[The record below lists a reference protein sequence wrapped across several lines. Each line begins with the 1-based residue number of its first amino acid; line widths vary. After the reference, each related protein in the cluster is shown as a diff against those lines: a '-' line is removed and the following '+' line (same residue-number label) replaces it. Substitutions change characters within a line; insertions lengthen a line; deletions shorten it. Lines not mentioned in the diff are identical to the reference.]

1 MKGPVDLRMF
11 RTLTVLALLLAPAA
25 LRAAEDAEYR
35 FFWVV
40 RDCLDTP
47 ASIDSMVERAAEAGA
62 NGLMVQVVGRGEA
75 YYGSSMLPSAPCREG
90 FDPLAYIISRARPRG
105 IEVHAWVN
113 AFLVWSAESPPPDST
128 HVWHSRPGWFMAD
141 RYGRSTR
148 DYSRIE
154 CESAGLVG
162 ATLSPALPEVREFLA
177 DVASEIAVNYDVE
190 GIHLDYIRYPNPSF
204 GFEPEAVGAFYLGT
218 GLDPLDV
225 FRRHQTADDVA
236 RKWSDWKR
244 EMVTATVRTVRAV
257 LRSDAPGVLL
267 SAAVMAD
274 PEEAATHY
282 SSDWVRWL
290 EAGLVD
296 FVCPMAYTTSTAR
309 ALELAGLVTAV
320 RPERVVYGIGV
331 YNQSIPSALT
341 GASEA
346 LSRGA
351 AGVCVFSLNSLDPD
365 SSWKLRNFWGETG
378 SPVHTPPVSLFHR
391 VSSGNEPVH

>member
-1 MKGPVDLRMF
+1 MKGPGDPRMF
-11 RTLTVLALLLAPAA
+11 RILTVFVLLLTHAS
-25 LRAAEDAEYR
+25 LRAAEDPGSR
-35 FFWVV
+35 FFWLV

-47 ASIDSMVERAAEAGA
+47 GSIDSMVERAAEAGA

-75 YYGSSMLPSAPCREG
+75 YYDSSILPPASFREG

-113 AFLVWSAESPPPDST
+113 AFLVWSAESPPPDSS
-128 HVWHSRPGWFMAD
+128 HVWHSRPEWFMAD

-148 DYSRIE
+148 EYSRFE

-177 DVASEIAVNYDVE
+177 DVASEIAVNYNVD

-204 GFEPEAVGAFYLGT
+204 GFEQEAVGAFYLET
-218 GLDPLDV
+218 GLDPMDI
-225 FRRHQTADDVA
+225 FRRHQAADEVA
-236 RKWSDWKR
+236 EKWSDWKR
-244 EMVTATVRTVRAV
+244 EMVTATVQTVRAV
-257 LRSDAPGVLL
+257 LRSDAPGTLL

-274 PEEAATHY
+274 PIEAASHY
-282 SSDWVRWL
+282 SSEWVYWL
-290 EAGLVD
+290 ESGLVD
-296 FVCPMAYTTSTAR
+296 FVCPMAYTASTAR
-309 ALELAGLVTAV
+309 ALELAGLVTAF

-331 YNQSIPSALT
+331 YNQSIQSALT

-351 AGVCVFSLNSLDPD
+351 GGVCVFSLNSLDPD
-365 SSWKLRNFWGETG
+365 SAWKLRNFWGETG
-378 SPVHTPPVSLFHR
+378 SPVHPPAVSLFHR
-391 VSSGNEPVH
+391 VSSGNEALH

>member
-1 MKGPVDLRMF
+1 MF
-11 RTLTVLALLLAPAA
+11 RILAVLAILLAPNS
-25 LRAAEDAEYR
+25 LRAAESPESR

-40 RDCLDTP
+40 RDGLDTP
-47 ASIDSMVERAAEAGA
+47 GSIDSIVERAAEAGA

-75 YYGSSMLPSAPCREG
+75 YYGSSMLPPASFREG
-90 FDPLAYIISRARPRG
+90 FDPLAYMVSRARPRG

-113 AFLVWSAESPPPDST
+113 AFLVWSAESPPADSA
-128 HVWHSRPGWFMAD
+128 HVWHSRPEWFMTD

-148 DYSRIE
+148 DYSRFE

-177 DVASEIAVNYDVE
+177 DVASEIAVNYEVD

-204 GFEPEAVGAFYLGT
+204 GFEPEAMGAFYLKT

-225 FRRHQTADDVA
+225 FRRHQGTGAVA
-236 RKWSDWKR
+236 EKWSDWKR
-244 EMVTATVRTVRAV
+244 EMVTATVQTVRAV

-274 PEEAATHY
+274 PMEAASHY
-282 SSDWVRWL
+282 ASDWVYWL

-309 ALELAGLVTAV
+309 ALELAGLVTTV
-320 RPERVVYGIGV
+320 RPERVVYGIGI
-331 YNQSIPSALT
+331 YNQSIPGALA
-341 GASEA
+341 GAAEA

-351 AGVCVFSLNSLDPD
+351 GGVCVFSLNSLDPD
-365 SSWKLRNFWGETG
+365 SAWKLRNFWGETG
-378 SPVHTPPVSLFHR
+378 SPDRPPAVSLFHR
-391 VSSGNEPVH
+391 VSSGNEAVH